1 MSTGIPQTT
10 PELLAMQLEQRATV
24 ILSVTSDWSAS
35 QAMVELHPGGPS
47 GQNTIQHLIEVTRS
61 TLSALDLELP
71 FHGPGE
77 SWPEWRVRFESVT
90 ARLAEQ
96 VRLLTADELGRE
108 PAIEIL
114 PEFQESLSTR
124 HAFLLGHIFHLAYH
138 AGQLGSIAAILGHSL
153 PKKS

>member
-1 MSTGIPQTT
+1 MASRIPTTT

-24 ILSVTSDWSAS
+24 ILSMTANWSAS

-47 GQNTIQHLIEVTRS
+47 GQNTIQHLTEVTRT

-77 SWPEWRVRFESVT
+77 SWPEWRARFESVS

-96 VRLLTADELGRE
+96 VRNLTGTCLAKE

-114 PEFQESLSTR
+114 PEFKESLSTR
-124 HAFLLGHIFHLAYH
+124 HGFLMGHVFHLGYH
-138 AGQLGSIAAILGHSL
+138 SGQLGSIAAILSHSR